1 MNRVQY
7 IRIEIWESKAFR
19 KYKIWSGKNST
30 CRFLS
35 KLALNYIKQAQYNSK
50 QDISSFIW
58 FQQTISDKVVIAR

>member
-50 QDISSFIW
+50 QDISSFI
-58 FQQTISDKVVIAR
+58 